1 MNITKENA
9 RLVSIQLTEKI
20 KEDVINK
27 RDLFEVALVEAVY
40 STIPKT
46 VLDFGN
52 TYPSYIKKVSNIT
65 VEGNGFNYINFSL
78 KTSIIKSNGGFSPS
92 KRQAEVL
99 SKLRD
104 DWDNSDKEYRKLK
117 EEIQNSLITLRT
129 YNRIKQAFPEAYILL
144 PNEGVTAISVCVDDI
159 RGKLSSALS

>member
-9 RLVSIQLTEKI
+9 KVVSAQLTEKI
-20 KEDVINK
+20 KENVKNK
-27 RDLFEVALVEAVY
+27 RDLFEVALIGVIH
-40 STIPKT
+40 STIPKD
-46 VLDFGN
+46 VLDFGA
-52 TYPSYIKKVSNIT
+52 THPSYIRKVSNVT
-65 VEGNGFNYINFSL
+65 VEGNGFNYINFTF
-78 KTSIIKSNGGFSPS
+78 KTPIIKSNNGFSPS
-92 KRQAEVL
+92 AKQAEIL

-104 DWDNSDKEYRKLK
+104 DWDNSDKEYRKLR

-129 YNRIKQAFPEAYILL
+129 YNRIKQAFPEAYALL

>member
-9 RLVSIQLTEKI
+9 KLVSAQLTEKI
-20 KEDVINK
+20 KENVSTK
-27 RDLFEVALVEAVY
+27 KDLFEFALVEAIY
-40 STIPKT
+40 STIPKA

-52 TYPSYIKKVSNIT
+52 THPSYIKKVSNIT

-78 KTSIIKSNGGFSPS
+78 KTSIIKSNTGFSPS
-92 KRQAEVL
+92 VKQAEVL
-99 SKLRD
+99 SKLRN
-104 DWDNSDKEYRKLK
+104 DWDNSDKEYRKLR

-129 YNRIKQAFPEAYILL
+129 YNRIKQAFPEAYSLL
-144 PNEGVTAISVCVDDI
+144 PNDGVTAISVCVDDI